1 LTREDHNTLRIRP
14 TFAMSSEPPALSKP
28 EESSSTDKDSLAKK
42 SEDFDETEKTLGISE
57 YLTTSVGFSGVVK
70 ARFSDFLVHEVG
82 LDGSIARL
90 TNLEVPA
97 SSSKKQEPEPSIVE
111 TKEEAPE
118 QKERKPYDWPA
129 LQSEL
134 DAMIKDPSIAETLMK
149 LLQTHN
155 RKEECEEKF
164 VFMPPLEKA
173 ERRSIHEWVRGSLPC
188 ARSDNGDNGCIRI
201 WHVKFENQMNNYK
214 TFADP
219 RKKKQ
224 KLSWP
229 TDRPDFLQFVMYKGM
244 FEIGERN
251 MHILDTDSHRIGFS
265 QNHRKY

>member
-1 LTREDHNTLRIRP
+1 
-14 TFAMSSEPPALSKP
+14 MSSEPPSISKP
-28 EESSSTDKDSLAKK
+28 EESSSTNKDYLAKK
-42 SEDFDETEKTLGISE
+42 LEVFDETERKLGISE

-70 ARFSDFLVHEVG
+70 ARYSDFLVHEVG

-97 SSSKKQEPEPSIVE
+97 SSSKQEEPSNGGTQKDSPEP
-111 TKEEAPE
+111 
-118 QKERKPYDWPA
+118 KERKPYDWPA

-134 DAMIKDPSIAETLMK
+134 DAMIKDSSKAETLMK
-149 LLQTHN
+149 MLQTYN

-164 VFMPPLEKA
+164 VAMPPLEKD
-173 ERRSIHEWVRGSLPC
+173 ERRSIHEWVRSSLPC
-188 ARSDNGDNGCIRI
+188 ALSDNADGCIRI
-201 WHVKFENQMNNYK
+201 WHVKFENQMSNYK
-214 TFADP
+214 TFGDP

-244 FEIGERN
+244 FDGNISL
-251 MHILDTDSHRIGFS
+251 HIMDTDSHRVGFFR
-265 QNHRKY
+265 HDRKY

>member
-1 LTREDHNTLRIRP
+1 
-14 TFAMSSEPPALSKP
+14 MSSEPPSISEP
-28 EESSSTDKDSLAKK
+28 EESSGTNKDWLAKK
-42 SEDFDETEKTLGISE
+42 FEAFDETEKKLGISE

-70 ARFSDFLVHEVG
+70 ARYSDFLVHEVG

-97 SSSKKQEPEPSIVE
+97 SSSKKQEPSNVE
-111 TKEEAPE
+111 TQKDSPE

-134 DAMIKDPSIAETLMK
+134 DGMIKDSSKAETLMNM
-149 LLQTHN
+149 LQTYN

-164 VFMPPLEKA
+164 VAMPPLEKD
-173 ERRSIHEWVRGSLPC
+173 ERRSIHEWVRSSLPC
-188 ARSDNGDNGCIRI
+188 ARSDNADGCIRI
-201 WHVKFENQMNNYK
+201 WHVKFENEMNNYK

-224 KLSWP
+224 KMLWP
-229 TDRPDFLQFVMYKGM
+229 TDRPDFLQFVLYKGM
-244 FEIGERN
+244 FDGKKKSAYYGYRFSPSWLFSTLQK
-251 MHILDTDSHRIGFS
+251 ILIP
-265 QNHRKY
+265 QQQRKN